1 MFRIAPGLRARGNS
15 TTKPTKMKGGRR
27 GSSAAHEA
35 MKGTKTRDRTCVI
48 KVLSIFLFSS

>member
-27 GSSAAHEA
+27 GSGAAHEA
-35 MKGTKTRDRTCVI
+35 MKGTERQNVI
-48 KVLSIFLFSS
+48 KVLSIFCFSS

>member
-27 GSSAAHEA
+27 GRKIYQGWFVRIEIPASVMKFIDQGPEA
-35 MKGTKTRDRTCVI
+35 
-48 KVLSIFLFSS
+48 